1 MFDPFKPPIE
11 NLSRR
16 TRRRLQLDRVQRAE
30 FCAKHPLLGR
40 YSDPSVV
47 NDILVGTS
55 LTVADTS
62 RDPSNNIWGQFRNF
76 EGCSNKVWDD
86 FSLVG
91 NATMSSAYA
100 GSLGRWSTYGYA
112 GATVSD
118 AGLEGGVLGLT
129 SDGDNEG
136 ACILSSTG
144 SFRMVTTSTLALNK
158 RMAFEARVARSTVV
172 TAKGEF
178 FVGLMAP
185 TLSSGLPAA
194 AQPIT
199 TTDDTLMTAG
209 DFFGFHSNGAT
220 GTRGG
225 PSEVA
230 VAFELA
236 SGTVNYPTNCTTLMA
251 TTGNSVLVAQSGQTG
266 FVKLGFIFDPNGPP
280 RRVTSATARQTAGQV
295 VKAIVRFFV
304 NGLELPT
311 FLSSADVANAT
322 AAQAFPT
329 AFMAPV
335 FATMNQAAAG
345 MVSYIDWIKVAQEG
359 TA

>member
-1 MFDPFKPPIE
+1 MDMFRPQIE
-11 NLSRR
+11 SLSRR
-16 TRRRLQLDRVQRAE
+16 TRRRLELNRIERAE
-30 FCAKHPLLGR
+30 FQAKHPLLGR
-40 YSDPSVV
+40 HTDPSAV

-55 LTVADTS
+55 QTVPDTS
-62 RDPSNNIWGQFRNF
+62 RGMSSNLWGNMPNWN
-76 EGCSNKVWDD
+76 SVTNKVYDD
-86 FSLVG
+86 FNRVG
-91 NATMSSAYA
+91 NANMTSAYA
-100 GSLGRWSTYGYA
+100 GSLGAWSIYGYA

-136 ACILSSTG
+136 VCILSSTG
-144 SFRMVTTSTLALNK
+144 SFRFVTTSTLALNK
-158 RMAFEARVARSTVV
+158 RMAFEARVAKSTVV
-172 TAKGEF
+172 TAKGDM

-209 DFFGFHSNGAT
+209 DFFGFHFTATT

-225 PSEVA
+225 PTEVG

-236 SGTVNYPTNCTTLMA
+236 SGTINYPTNCTTLMA
-251 TTGNSVLVAQSGQTG
+251 STGNTVLAANTY
-266 FVKLGFIFDPNGPP
+266 VKVGWVFDPNGPMK
-280 RRVTSATARQTAGQV
+280 RVTAATARQTAGQV
-295 VKAIVRFFV
+295 IKALVRFFV
-304 NGLELPT
+304 NGIELPT
-311 FLSSADVANAT
+311 FLGSADVANAT

-329 AFMAPV
+329 SFMSPV
-335 FATMNQAAAG
+335 FATMNAAAAG
-345 MVSYIDWIKVAQEG
+345 QIAYIDWIACAQDA